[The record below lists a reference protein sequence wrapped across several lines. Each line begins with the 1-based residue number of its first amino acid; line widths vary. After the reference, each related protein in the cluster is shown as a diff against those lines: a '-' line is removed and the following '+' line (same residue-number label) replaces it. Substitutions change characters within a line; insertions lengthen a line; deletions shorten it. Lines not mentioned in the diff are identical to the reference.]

1 MVVVG
6 GGRESDYSVCPHP
19 LLQFLQFMSV
29 WLRQVTSGYVSLRW
43 RDGTWSSTID
53 CLIHYLIHN
62 HFSEGTFSLL
72 SKIELLDFSHNS
84 IMKIDDN
91 TLAGMDV
98 KKLDLSHNN
107 LRKVPTLSLQ
117 KLTKVSKLLLDD
129 NLYRTLES
137 HAIYRIKGRAS
148 N

>member
-1 MVVVG
+1 MKNP
-6 GGRESDYSVCPHP
+6 Y
-19 LLQFLQFMSV
+19 FLAKSQPYCILNLCQKLFSRPKLFQIV
-29 WLRQVTSGYVSLRW
+29 RL
-43 RDGTWSSTID
+43 IH
-53 CLIHYLIHN
+53 CLIHI

-137 HAIYRIKGRAS
+137 HAIHRIKGRAS

>member
-1 MVVVG
+1 MKNQYFQAK
-6 GGRESDYSVCPHP
+6 SQPYCILNLCQKLFSLPK
-19 LLQFLQFMSV
+19 LLQ
-29 WLRQVTSGYVSLRW
+29 
-43 RDGTWSSTID
+43 IH
-53 CLIHYLIHN
+53 CLIHI

-107 LRKVPTLSLQ
+107 LRKVANLSLQ